1 MALEHGKRYTQVT
14 YVYPSTTVNAPS
26 QNWPESFIFEHGKG
40 EFRPGSPGA
49 VDQLTIGLAHITV
62 QPGWLYREVMD
73 GVYDTSG
80 TKPVFKEPSSV
91 VPFPTPAV
99 AAPEGQS

>member
-26 QNWPESFIFEHGKG
+26 QNWPETFIFEHGKG
-40 EFRPGSPGA
+40 EFRPGAFGA
-49 VDQLTIGLAHITV
+49 IDQLVIGLAHITV
-62 QPGWLYREVMD
+62 PPGWLYREVMD

-80 TKPVFKEPSSV
+80 TKPVFREPPSV
-91 VPFPTPAV
+91 VPFTTPAV